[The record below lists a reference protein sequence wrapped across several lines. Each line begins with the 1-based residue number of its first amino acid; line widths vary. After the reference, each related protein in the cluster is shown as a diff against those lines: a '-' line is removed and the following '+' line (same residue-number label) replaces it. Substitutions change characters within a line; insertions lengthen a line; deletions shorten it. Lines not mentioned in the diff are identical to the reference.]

1 MEKLTSKEV
10 LELEKEHEEQQEIE
24 VEELVMQKVGPKEEE
39 PDLEVS
45 SRNFNWNGKNHD
57 TSNLGYGLSQDC

>member
-45 SRNFNWNGKNHD
+45 SRNFN
-57 TSNLGYGLSQDC
+57 